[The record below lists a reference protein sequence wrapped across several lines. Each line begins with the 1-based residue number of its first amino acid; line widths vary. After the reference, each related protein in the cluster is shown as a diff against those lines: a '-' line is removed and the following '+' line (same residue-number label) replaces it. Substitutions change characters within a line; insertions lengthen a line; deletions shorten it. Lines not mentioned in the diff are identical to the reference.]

1 MIKWGLYV
9 VSWGGIVYLTWDLPS
24 TSYLI
29 IQLAVM
35 GVFISG
41 AMD

>member
-1 MIKWGLYV
+1 MIKWGLYA

-24 TSYLI
+24 TSYLMV
-29 IQLAVM
+29 QLGVM

-41 AMD
+41 AME